1 MKNSNPGQNEK
12 PDIVRNEQK
21 MFPPSRSLPSDEP
34 IPVFDLEGSAGPAQT
49 GNDLAIE
56 KGQVPQMLPN
66 QSGPPE
72 VMIVINQ
79 VVPQI
84 TLAGSHQPQGGFT
97 ILAKGA
103 LQRGIGEQGNLNKGR
118 PF

>member
-1 MKNSNPGQNEK
+1 MRNSNPGQNQK
-12 PDIVRNEQK
+12 TDIVCNVQK
-21 MFPPSRSLPSDEP
+21 VFPPGRGLPSDEP

-49 GNDLAIE
+49 GNHLTIE
-56 KGQVPQMLPN
+56 KGQISQMFPD

-72 VMIVINQ
+72 VMIVMSQ

-84 TLAGSHQPQGGFT
+84 TLERSHHLQGGFT

-103 LQRGIGEQGNLNKGR
+103 LQWGIGEQGDLNKGR